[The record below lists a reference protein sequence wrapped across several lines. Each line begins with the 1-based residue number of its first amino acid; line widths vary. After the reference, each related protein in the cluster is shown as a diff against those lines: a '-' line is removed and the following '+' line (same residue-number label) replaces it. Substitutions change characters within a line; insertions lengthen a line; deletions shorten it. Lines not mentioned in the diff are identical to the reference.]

1 MYLLY
6 FLCGFVLLY
15 YGANF
20 LVRGSSSIAVSLGV
34 KKIVVGLTLVALGT
48 SMPEF
53 VVSLFAAL
61 RDVDDVSVGNIVG
74 SNLANILL
82 VLGMAS
88 IISPI
93 RVKQRVF
100 ILELPILLVIT
111 LLFVIFCA
119 NGHLIS
125 AESLMLFII
134 FSIYMTFIVVN
145 RRVREE
151 SDVELVKMERGH
163 IIKNCLLAMVG
174 LVGLAVGGEL
184 TVRGATGLARA
195 LGISEV
201 VIGLTVVAIG
211 TSLPE
216 LFTSI
221 VAVLKK
227 EEDISIGNIIGS
239 NLFNIAFVLGI
250 IPTIRPLAVA
260 GRVIRFENPL
270 MLGITI
276 LFAVFLFIGRKL
288 SRFEGAMLLLI
299 YLFFILNLI
308 LDIV

>member
-6 FLCGFVLLY
+6 FLCGFILLY

-20 LVRGSSSIAVSLGV
+20 LVKGSSSIAISLGV

-82 VLGMAS
+82 VLGLAS

-119 NGHLIS
+119 NGHLMS

-134 FSIYMTFIVVN
+134 FSIYMAFIVIN

-151 SDVELVKMERGH
+151 SDIELVKMERGN
-163 IIKNCLLAMVG
+163 IIKNCLLALVG

-184 TVRGATGLARA
+184 TVKGATGLARA
-195 LGISEV
+195 MGISEV

-216 LFTSI
+216 LFTSV

-250 IPTIRPLAVA
+250 IPAIRPLAVA

-276 LFAVFLFIGRKL
+276 LFAIFLFIGRRL

-308 LDIV
+308 FNIV